1 MSVTNENTSGGDASQ
16 NDNLIDQSHQNA
28 NANTNSKGSFV
39 ELILDLP
46 FQKIL
51 HLPFQKINNNIMNY
65 MKGTNNLRVAS
76 NERDTFQPISDQG
89 EDVPLSAMSQR
100 KQSRS
105 NKFYPKIL
113 RKKQE
118 NPASNM
124 FYRRHMGIF
133 LILLSLSPLVL
144 SVFARFGPED
154 QKPEYL
160 VGLLILLCFLLLL
173 QFLLFVSMI
182 LCPKGNKRAIA
193 VLFVA
198 GVYIMI
204 GLILASIAKYRM
216 DNDEEEEAITEPAIG
231 LSCVTLIL
239 LAVFVGIFNIK

>member
-1 MSVTNENTSGGDASQ
+1 MQ
-16 NDNLIDQSHQNA
+16 IQR
-28 NANTNSKGSFV
+28 KGSFV
-39 ELILDLP
+39 EINLRSLP
-46 FQKIL
+46 KNLTPSFSKM
-51 HLPFQKINNNIMNY
+51 NNNIRNY

-89 EDVPLSAMSQR
+89 EDVPSSAMSQR
-100 KQSRS
+100 KQSS
-105 NKFYPKIL
+105 FNKFYPKIL

-133 LILLSLSPLVL
+133 LILLSLSPVVL

-160 VGLLILLCFLLLL
+160 VGLLHTSLFSSSL

-182 LCPKGNKRAIA
+182 LCPKGNKKELLRCCS
-193 VLFVA
+193 LQESR
-198 GVYIMI
+198 IMI

>member
-1 MSVTNENTSGGDASQ
+1 MSVTNENTNGGDASQ

-28 NANTNSKGSFV
+28 NANSNSKTFFRRINLRPSLPKNLTPSFS
-39 ELILDLP
+39 
-46 FQKIL
+46 KM
-51 HLPFQKINNNIMNY
+51 NNNIRNY

-89 EDVPLSAMSQR
+89 EDAPSSAMSQR
-100 KQSRS
+100 KQSS
-105 NKFYPKIL
+105 FNKFYPKIL

-133 LILLSLSPLVL
+133 LILLSLSPVVL

-182 LCPKGNKRAIA
+182 LCPKGNKGAIA

-198 GVYIMI
+198 GVYTMI

>member
-1 MSVTNENTSGGDASQ
+1 MSVQNENTSGGDASQ
-16 NDNLIDQSHQNA
+16 NEGLLNVPDPNA
-28 NANTNSKGSFV
+28 NANTNSKTGFIRRINLTPSFS
-39 ELILDLP
+39 
-46 FQKIL
+46 KM
-51 HLPFQKINNNIMNY
+51 NNNIMNY
-65 MKGTNNLRVAS
+65 MKGTNNPRVTS
-76 NERDTFQPISDQG
+76 DDQG
-89 EDVPLSAMSQR
+89 KDAPSSAMSQR
-100 KQSRS
+100 KQSKF

-160 VGLLILLCFLLLL
+160 VGLLILLCFLFLL

-182 LCPKGNKRAIA
+182 LCPKGNKGAIA

-198 GVYIMI
+198 GVCTMI
-204 GLILASIAKYRM
+204 GLILTSIAKYRM

-231 LSCVTLIL
+231 LSFVTFIL
-239 LAVFVGIFNIK
+239 LVVFVGIFNIK